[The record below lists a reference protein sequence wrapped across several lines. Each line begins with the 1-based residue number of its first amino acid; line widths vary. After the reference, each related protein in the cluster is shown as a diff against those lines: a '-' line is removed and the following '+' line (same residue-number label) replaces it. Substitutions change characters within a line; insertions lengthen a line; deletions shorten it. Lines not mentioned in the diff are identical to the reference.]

1 MTWLSVSCTKEF
13 PDEIRKILATP
24 LTRIFIEE
32 KDDSELPF
40 IAKSVVSG
48 MFLSGDDATKVLFQ
62 KAFKQISESNN
73 TLAIQN
79 VVDDMILKGNQP
91 LTKEDLEKYIQYF
104 ISKNWPQW
112 KRERSLRK
120 GDGEFNSFMEDNN
133 ELIDFHSR
141 RLVEMAGNIIMGYL
155 LVINSQKSETFSKS
169 AKLFVNL
176 VRSENFESYSFIE
189 GFEISELELYKVLQP
204 EEILEEA

>member
-1 MTWLSVSCTKEF
+1 MHFIVDGLRYVITDGTNVSVSKGSDALDDDFIIPATITYSGIQYTVISIFEKGLQSKSYSVLGKALVSMYYIDKQIAIAKSKEF

-79 VVDDMILKGNQP
+79 VVDDMILKGNQY
-91 LTKEDLEKYIQYF
+91 K
-104 ISKNWPQW
+104 S
-112 KRERSLRK
+112 
-120 GDGEFNSFMEDNN
+120 FNFDK
-133 ELIDFHSR
+133 
-141 RLVEMAGNIIMGYL
+141 V
-155 LVINSQKSETFSKS
+155 VINLMRTMIQEQKK
-169 AKLFVNL
+169 ANKLN
-176 VRSENFESYSFIE
+176 REKNIE
-189 GFEISELELYKVLQP
+189 IIKMAMTKLL
-204 EEILEEA
+204 